1 MNTKREMRHYV
12 KRMTLFIRT
21 PLQRLRNMKIAVAVA
36 AARDCANQRT
46 SADTALEVVRKV
58 KIVDDFAAQR
68 GIEDPFV
75 IAAGRVIPL

>member
-1 MNTKREMRHYV
+1 MNTKRETRHYV

-21 PLQRLRNMKIAVAVA
+21 PLQRLRNMKIAVA

-58 KIVDDFAAQR
+58 KIVDNFGAQR